1 MVIAILAA
9 ISIVAYNG
17 IQARAN
23 DSAMRNAA
31 AQVEKALRLYVV
43 DNGSTI
49 NGGIDSTAVAAGS
62 ECVDG
67 KSGWFGS
74 ASYSCTAEDTLV
86 AAKLLPKDFAKG
98 LPSNPYLSGT
108 TGRTSMM
115 LYKCGST
122 PGLYAL
128 YWTLRLP
135 TVEESSNIDTIVSTC
150 ANTQVRDTWGMRA
163 GKILQ
168 L

>member
-1 MVIAILAA
+1 M
-9 ISIVAYNG
+9 AYNG

-31 AQVEKALRLYVV
+31 VQVEKALRLYVV
-43 DNGSTI
+43 DKGNTI
-49 NGGIDSTAVAAGS
+49 NGGLNSTAVAAGS

-67 KSGWFGS
+67 KSGWFGGV
-74 ASYSCTAEDTLV
+74 SYLCTAEDTLV

-98 LPSNPYLSGT
+98 LPSNPYYSSST
-108 TGRTSMM
+108 TGLYSMM
-115 LYKCGST
+115 FYKCGST

-128 YWTLRLP
+128 YWTLRSPSTEDLA
-135 TVEESSNIDTIVSTC
+135 NIDAAFTAGCGSAQI
-150 ANTQVRDTWGMRA
+150 RDSWGMRA